1 MLQQKMNT
9 FSNIKEIIST
19 LNKEHKLLSEM
30 FSKRK
35 TLSYRYDD
43 ALSAVDDD
51 KRRMDYLIERSVIR
65 ENGAFLEMD
74 DQYIQFFEQ
83 ILEVN
88 EEINISYINENIQ
101 NIKDNIIYYFNE
113 KSEQRKYH
121 YLRIIKKTLRSI
133 GGITLRNVVDLRR
146 NIDITFKNEPNYNN
160 KKAKLENLDIK
171 RLDISKLIEDAY
183 ALINREE
190 RIFFKTAQDEE
201 LGHIVV
207 ELKLKLMESSHNLIE
222 IEKQIIDFLNQIKCQ
237 TNVIERIKRIKYLKD
252 QLTIEST
259 TDIKDILL
267 DNNSI
272 IFEPNTS
279 YPLNLSPEFLST
291 SEEAFSVIKKIA
303 SNNITRNNLR
313 VSVAENIST
322 EYFETKQEEEI
333 SIDLEEL
340 RDAFLLSNN
349 DLFNFLIKYNFLMK
363 VSFEERVTL
372 YCQMVSQ
379 YDNYFIISDAFQ
391 IKDNIEY
398 NMIYP
403 K

>member
-1 MLQQKMNT
+1 MNT
-9 FSNIKEIIST
+9 FLNIKEIISA

-35 TLSYRYDD
+35 SLSYRYDE
-43 ALSAVDDD
+43 ALSAVGDD

-101 NIKDNIIYYFNE
+101 NIRDNIVYYFNE

-121 YLRIIKKTLRSI
+121 YLRKVKKILRSI
-133 GGITLRNVVDLRR
+133 GVITLRNVVDLRR
-146 NIDITFKNEPNYNN
+146 NIDTTYKNEPNYNN
-160 KKAKLENLDIK
+160 KKAKLENLDTK
-171 RLDISKLIEDAY
+171 RLDISKLIDDTY
-183 ALINREE
+183 ALINEE
-190 RIFFKTAQDEE
+190 EGIFFKTAQDEE

-207 ELKLKLMESSHNLIE
+207 ELKLKLIESSHNLIE

-237 TNVIERIKRIKYLKD
+237 TNVVEKIRRIKYLKD

-259 TDIKDILL
+259 TDINDLL
-267 DNNSI
+267 LVNNPI
-272 IFEPNTS
+272 IFESNS
-279 YPLNLSPEFLST
+279 SKSLNLSLEFLAT
-291 SEEAFSVIKKIA
+291 DEEAFSVIKKIA
-303 SNNITRNNLR
+303 SNNISLCNSRL
-313 VSVAENIST
+313 SIAENIST
-322 EYFETKQEEEI
+322 EYLETAQEEQI
-333 SIDLEEL
+333 SIDLEEI
-340 RDAFLLSNN
+340 RDAFLISDNN
-349 DLFNFLIKYNFLMK
+349 LFDFLIKYNFLMD
-363 VSFEERVTL
+363 VSFDERVTL

-379 YDNYFIISDAFQ
+379 YDNDFIISDDFQ
-391 IKDNIEY
+391 TENNIEY